1 MSPSKLSF
9 HDQHH
14 HHHNH
19 HQLSPPSSRPA
30 ILNLTS
36 YSNSLTSN
44 SPSCDD
50 DGRSSNNSPSNLN
63 NIFGAYGE
71 SHANT
76 CAQCSSSFLTRDLLE
91 KHEMMHISNAT
102 MVSSFFQQLRSFYFF
117 LFFVILLIKP
127 FFPLDCCCNFSTSY
141 SKI

>member
-1 MSPSKLSF
+1 MSPSKLTF

-14 HHHNH
+14 NHHNHHHHNNH
-19 HQLSPPSSRPA
+19 HQLSPPSNRPA

-63 NIFGAYGE
+63 NIFGAYSE

-102 MVSSFFQQLRSFYFF
+102 MVSSFFYSFAHFSRFF
-117 LFFVILLIKP
+117 LMIKP
-127 FFPLDCCCNFSTSY
+127 FFP
-141 SKI
+141 

>member
-102 MVSSFFQQLRSFYFF
+102 MVSSFFAHFTRFF
-117 LFFVILLIKP
+117 LYFLIKP
-127 FFPLDCCCNFSTSY
+127 FFSLNSLL
-141 SKI
+141 